1 MGRARWAALPPSLC
15 AQADCGPVHSRG
27 PSCCC
32 WRLLV
37 LTCLAL
43 AVLAV
48 YLSGRE
54 GAGSQREGSRGSVGL
69 GGQGAAGVAWR
80 SLIICSR
87 RSAAERSLP
96 RAGAHAANPGGG
108 AAQTPARQPQ
118 RQLRRL
124 NPPARPERPAEMP
137 LGPGAWGYAGG
148 IKWPLAAFSLPTA
161 ALLRFPWL
169 RFPLALD
176 LI

>member
-1 MGRARWAALPPSLC
+1 M
-15 AQADCGPVHSRG
+15 HSRG
-27 PSCCC
+27 AFLLLLA
-32 WRLLV
+32 LLV

-54 GAGSQREGSRGSVGL
+54 GAGSQREGET
-69 GGQGAAGVAWR
+69 AAVWGWEDRVLRGVACG
-80 SLIICSR
+80 LIICSR
-87 RSAAERSLP
+87 RSAAERVPP

-118 RQLRRL
+118 PAAEAQLQRGPSAQLRCRSD
-124 NPPARPERPAEMP
+124 P
-137 LGPGAWGYAGG
+137 GPGGMCRG
-148 IKWPLAAFSLPTA
+148 IKWPLAAFSSPTA
-161 ALLRFPWL
+161 ALHDFLVAV
-169 RFPLALD
+169 LALD